1 MNSIT
6 NDLLN
11 SSIDN
16 AQNGFLNTKQG
27 VLNTG
32 NDLLNTNER
41 DAEIQNDSIGF
52 VKALGRGRFILS
64 AINESELS
72 LTRIEDADFVT
83 SLGRVAEHI
92 SSAINPK
99 RDELERIMSAV
110 QKRLLALS

>member
-32 NDLLNTNER
+32 SDILNTNER
-41 DAEIQNDSIGF
+41 HAEIQNDSIDF
-52 VKALGRGRFILS
+52 IKALGRGRFILS
-64 AINESELS
+64 TINENELK
-72 LTRIEDADFVT
+72 LLRIEETDFVT
-83 SLGRVAEHI
+83 SLGRVADHI

-99 RDELERIMSAV
+99 RDELERIMSV
-110 QKRLLALS
+110 VKKRLESVN

>member
-1 MNSIT
+1 MSSIT
-6 NDLLN
+6 NHLLN

-41 DAEIQNDSIGF
+41 HAEIQNDSIGF

-64 AINESELS
+64 AINESELI
-72 LTRIEDADFVT
+72 LTRIEDSDFVT
-83 SLGRVAEHI
+83 SLGRVADNI

-99 RDELERIMSAV
+99 RDELERIIVAV
-110 QKRLLALS
+110 QKRLSELN

>member
-32 NDLLNTNER
+32 SDLLNTNER
-41 DAEIQNDSIGF
+41 NAEIQNNSIDF
-52 VKALGRGRFILS
+52 VKALGGSRFILS
-64 AINESELS
+64 ANNENELN
-72 LTRIEDADFVT
+72 LLRIEETDFVT
-83 SLGRVAEHI
+83 SLGRVADHI